1 MLGLQALLAASATAT
16 VGIVTAQE
24 VEISGREIRLGDVA
38 SLRELGAPTRARLA
52 SRVIALLPRGRNS
65 VTLSRAAL
73 AGLVGRS
80 VPALSA
86 VPGADESPV
95 TIRTTAKPT
104 ESARPS
110 CVALSRPVAE
120 GEALTVAD
128 VAAAPCDKPERS
140 HVRFDRTGSMTRAAA
155 DLPAGTP
162 LGRLTLPEAAG
173 VDRGDSL
180 TLISTIGPVRIQRKV
195 VAVQPGRA
203 GSRIFVQDQEGQV
216 LTVPLQLVKSGEGA
230 Q

>member
-1 MLGLQALLAASATAT
+1 MLELQALLAVSATAT
-16 VGIVTAQE
+16 VGIVTAQDIE
-24 VEISGREIRLGDVA
+24 VSGREIRIGDVA
-38 SLRELGAPTRARLA
+38 SLRELSAPARARLA

-65 VTLSRAAL
+65 ITVSRAAL
-73 AGLVGRS
+73 ASLVGRS
-80 VPALSA
+80 VPALRA
-86 VPGADESPV
+86 VPGSDKSPV
-95 TIRTTAKPT
+95 TIRTTAKPAEPAKT
-104 ESARPS
+104 S

-128 VAAAPCDKPERS
+128 VVSAPCDTRERL
-140 HVRFDRTGSMTRAAA
+140 HARFDRVGSLTRAAA

-162 LGRLTLPEAAG
+162 LGRLTLPETAG

-180 TLISTIGPVRIQRKV
+180 TLISTVGPVRIQRKV